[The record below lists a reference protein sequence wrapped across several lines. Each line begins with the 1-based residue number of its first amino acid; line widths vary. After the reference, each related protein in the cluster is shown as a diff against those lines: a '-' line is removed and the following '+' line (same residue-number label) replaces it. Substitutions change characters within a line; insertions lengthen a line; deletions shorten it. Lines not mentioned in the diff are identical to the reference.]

1 MPKELM
7 LKVFEALP
15 LKALCRFTT
24 VCKSWNQLLSSPS
37 FVPSSLSSPKTF
49 FLFETS
55 SLSSAPKTKRNR
67 REDRL
72 YYADDI
78 DYTRASFCKETTF
91 QHASIGISSCSNG
104 ILYIFSIPT
113 PNTQVD
119 MYNIAFSFDP
129 IIRNIIIMAVE
140 WDFIGPISENKKQ
153 CLWIYDS
160 MIQNWRSL
168 DVGLPIYD
176 PSSSHPFCTSH
187 CIVGTTWYALRLH
200 SVVCY
205 DMKKKAWEKIDSP
218 LSLEHQLEGIDSNH
232 TWWYSEILEW
242 NGRLSFVITRRN
254 NIDGSLKAGVWVF
267 SWEEKKWVEALRA
280 DLKEWG
286 LTGQYRHIGFYD
298 DIFFLVAY
306 NKCITYEMKCGH
318 LKRFESDYEAGWFLP
333 KPFRPNLFTWKPK
346 SKPKPKPMQ
355 G

>member
-1 MPKELM
+1 MKLCRFSRGKLCRFFKRQGKESKDYLSYLPPELI
-7 LKVFEALP
+7 LKVLEELP
-15 LKALCRFTT
+15 MKSLCRFTSS
-24 VCKSWNQLLSSPS
+24 VSKMWKQLLSSPS

-55 SLSSAPKTKRNR
+55 LSSPPKTKRNC

-72 YYADDI
+72 YYADDV

-104 ILYIFSIPT
+104 ILCFLSTREKYFLIGNPLKQKEFFSIPT

-119 MYNIAFSFDP
+119 MYNITFSFDP
-129 IIRNIIIMAVE
+129 IIRNIIILAVE
-140 WDFIGPISENKKQ
+140 WDFIGRINDNKKP

-200 SVVCY
+200 SVVSY
-205 DMKKKAWEKIDSP
+205 DMKKKAWEKNDSP
-218 LSLEHQLEGIDSNH
+218 LSLEHQLEVMDLNNTLS
-232 TWWYSEILEW
+232 YSEILEW
-242 NGRLSFVITRRN
+242 NGRLSYVITRGST
-254 NIDGSLKAGVWVF
+254 IDGSLKTGVWVF
-267 SWEEKKWVEALRA
+267 SWEEKKWVEAFRA
-280 DLKEWG
+280 ELKEWG
-286 LTGQYRHIGFYD
+286 AH
-298 DIFFLVAY
+298 
-306 NKCITYEMKCGH
+306 
-318 LKRFESDYEAGWFLP
+318 
-333 KPFRPNLFTWKPK
+333 
-346 SKPKPKPMQ
+346 SKKVPSYWLL
-355 G
+355 